1 MSDVYELDFF
11 CEDKSF
17 EEKLVKDVTEAF
29 EHSVVVLNV
38 GGMIDVSWIK
48 SNPKI
53 STDPQKP
60 MNCYSN
66 LEHKEQRWRHPT
78 S

>member
-1 MSDVYELDFF
+1 MFILCKAIYTFSAIPLKIPVAFF
-11 CEDKSF
+11 
-17 EEKLVKDVTEAF
+17 
-29 EHSVVVLNV
+29 HRN
-38 GGMIDVSWIK
+38 IK

-66 LEHKEQRWRHPT
+66 LEHKEQRWRYHT